1 MISKT
6 NLKKCIQKVLVFQQN
21 GRGESKIQ
29 GIIKYGENLFDL
41 QIISI
46 DKPLPPVIDDSTKY
60 LLHDINADLVLDYL
74 THPDLSYDLAVLC
87 VTKNIPVIATGK
99 KSHIKSVLTPST

>member
-1 MISKT
+1 MTSK
-6 NLKKCIQKVLVFQQN
+6 NNIKKCIQKILVFQQN

-29 GIIKYGENLFDL
+29 GITRYGENSFDL

-46 DKPLPPVIDDSTKY
+46 DKPLPLIIDDSIQY
-60 LLHDINADLVLDYL
+60 LPHNINADLVLDYL
-74 THPDLSYDLAVLC
+74 AHPDLSYDLAALC
-87 VTKNIPVIATGK
+87 VTKNIPIIATGK